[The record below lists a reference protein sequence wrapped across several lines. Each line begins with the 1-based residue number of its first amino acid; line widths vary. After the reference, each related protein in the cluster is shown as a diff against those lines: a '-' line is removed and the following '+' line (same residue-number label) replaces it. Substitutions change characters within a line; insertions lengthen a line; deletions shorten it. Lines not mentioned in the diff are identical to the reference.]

1 MKPPLPPPIA
11 SSPTSPKRR
20 LKKRASVKRDFDS
33 VSSGR
38 GLGTRALLC
47 IPRVTFRR
55 LVEEIAAGYKSDL
68 RIQQEAIDT
77 LQEDA
82 ELLLVERFKR
92 CSRLAEI
99 CRRDTVRDEHWNFV
113 REDEESLALP
123 YLGRS

>member
-1 MKPPLPPPIA
+1 M
-11 SSPTSPKRR
+11 
-20 LKKRASVKRDFDS
+20 
-33 VSSGR
+33 SSGR